1 MINTLYVAWRYVAHN
16 KVKTTTLVACIT
28 LIGFLPLALEMLLNE
43 SEHQLLSR
51 ANSTPLLIGAKGSA
65 LDLTMNTLY
74 FSNEAPELITTAA
87 INEVVASN
95 LAMSIPIYARFH
107 ARDYPI
113 IGTSLDYFDFRGLK
127 IETGRSLAILG
138 ECVIGARVANDLN
151 LTVGDSLISSPETAF
166 NIAGVYPLKMKIVG
180 VLKRTYTADDLAV
193 FVDLKTAWVIQGLG
207 HGHEDLAQTEDTSI
221 IMDRRDNNIVANA
234 KMIQFTEVTESN
246 IDEFHFHGDT
256 GSYPISGVVVV
267 PKDSKSGTIL
277 RGRYIDQDSSYQIVN
292 PKDVIERLLENIF
305 RIRNILNAVIIFVGT
320 ATLLAMILVFVLSL
334 RLRQREIET
343 IFNIGCS
350 RLTITRLL
358 VTEVVII
365 ILISTAICALLAILL
380 NYYSNDFV
388 RVLFVQQV

>member
-267 PKDSKSGTIL
+267 PKDIKSGTIL

-358 VTEVVII
+358 VTEAVII

-388 RVLFVQQV
+388 RALFVQQV

>member
-151 LTVGDSLISSPETAF
+151 LTVGGSLISSPETAF

-267 PKDSKSGTIL
+267 PKDIKSGTIL

-388 RVLFVQQV
+388 RALFVQQV